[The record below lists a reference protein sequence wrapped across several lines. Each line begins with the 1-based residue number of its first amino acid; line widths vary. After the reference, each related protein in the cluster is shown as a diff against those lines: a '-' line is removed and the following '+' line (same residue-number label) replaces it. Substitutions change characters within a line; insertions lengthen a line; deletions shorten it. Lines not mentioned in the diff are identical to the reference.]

1 MIPPETIEQVRQAT
15 DIVALLSEY
24 IQLKRR
30 GQRYLAVCPFH
41 TEKTPSFSVS
51 PDRQLYYCF
60 GCHKG
65 GTVFTFLQE
74 HEGMSF
80 AEAVRFLA
88 RKANI
93 TIREERESD
102 ARREI
107 VERIAFANQVAL
119 EYFRRVLDSQR
130 YANIKTTYLHRKRG
144 IEPETMDQ
152 FQLGLAGEEW
162 DGLIRFARS
171 KGLTPNDLTDCG
183 LALYSEKSGKHFDRF
198 RQRLI
203 IPIFNLSQ
211 KPIAFGGR
219 TLKKGEPAK
228 YINSPETALYSKS
241 NVLFNLNFAKD
252 AIREADSVFVV
263 EGYFDVISLWQAGIK
278 NVVASSGTA
287 FTPQQARLLARFA
300 EEVYL
305 FFDADSAG
313 RNAAMRSVDILYDAG
328 LEVRVV
334 VAPPGEDPDSV
345 AREFGRDRIDE
356 LRHDAL
362 GYIPFRVQDVDVRSA
377 GIIGREKL
385 VKEFGALGARIGD
398 PTRRSLFFEE
408 AANVLGV
415 EIELLKQVADGT
427 PAPPPPA
434 DTAPTASRKQNPV
447 ELHLLSILF
456 HNPGSIDTIFEKL
469 TADDFSTPELARLYG
484 AMAQQYRVSGTVDAR
499 VLVDTAAQDRGFVS
513 VITSAAAIE
522 WEPDH
527 VDAEARQLLKR
538 LLDEKKKRLRD
549 RLKDQLATAEAAG
562 DQDEARR
569 ILEELKSQ
577 GL

>member
-15 DIVALLSEY
+15 DIVELLSQY

-30 GQRYLAVCPFH
+30 GQRFLAVCPFH

-88 RKANI
+88 RRANI
-93 TIREERESD
+93 TIREEKESD

-119 EYFRRVLDSQR
+119 EYYRKVLKSQR
-130 YANIKTTYLHRKRG
+130 YAHIKTTYLERKRG
-144 IEPETMDQ
+144 IEPETIEQ

-162 DGLIRFARS
+162 DGLIRFARP
-171 KGLTPNDLTDCG
+171 KGLSPKDLEECG
-183 LALYSEKSGKHFDRF
+183 LALYSQKSGKHFDRF

-211 KPIAFGGR
+211 RPIAFGGR

-241 NVLFNLNFAKD
+241 NVLYNLNFAKD
-252 AIREADSVFVV
+252 DIRQANSVFVV

-313 RNAAMRSVDILYDAG
+313 RTAAMRSVDILYDAG

-334 VAPPGEDPDSV
+334 VAPAGEDPDSV
-345 AREFGRDRIDE
+345 ARQFGRDRIDE

-362 GYIPFRVQDVDVRSA
+362 GYIPFRVQDVDVRTA

-415 EIELLKQVADGT
+415 EIDLLKQVAEGQT
-427 PAPPPPA
+427 PSVSHEPEQPA
-434 DTAPTASRKQNPV
+434 TSKKQNPV
-447 ELHLLSILF
+447 ELHLLSVLF
-456 HNPGSIDTIFEKL
+456 HNPGSIDTVFEKL
-469 TADDFSTPELARLYG
+469 TPEDFSTPDLARLYA
-484 AMAQQYRVSGTVDAR
+484 AMAQQYRVAGVVDAG
-499 VLVDTAAQDRGFVS
+499 VLVDTAAHDQGFVS
-513 VITSAAAIE
+513 LITSAAAIE
-522 WEPDH
+522 WETES
-527 VDAEARQLLKR
+527 VDSEARQLLKR
-538 LLDEKKKRLRD
+538 LLDDKKKRLRD
-549 RLKDQLATAEAAG
+549 KLKDQLAAAEAAG
-562 DQDEARR
+562 DQDEANR
-569 ILEELKSQ
+569 IMEELKSH